1 MEIYFSNLMNSYNF
15 VSFWRDLAAA
25 MLCNFLQLQ
34 LIWGLPE
41 EPVVVLVLYMTV
53 EFPVALV
60 KTLTHE
66 LKIKG
71 LNHTTSTRAQSYKT
85 FLSVIY

>member
-1 MEIYFSNLMNSYNF
+1 MNSYNF

-41 EPVVVLVLYMTV
+41 EPVVVLVLSLTV
-53 EFPVALV
+53 EPPVALW
-60 KTLTHE
+60 
-66 LKIKG
+66 
-71 LNHTTSTRAQSYKT
+71 
-85 FLSVIY
+85 